1 MQHYTFSTE
10 LNVMIAVTDEPNDCK
25 NGDVRLRGGTDKS
38 NGLVETCQDKQ
49 WIAVCSDDFDT
60 KKAQYVC
67 KQLGFDPQG
76 IIL

>member
-1 MQHYTFSTE
+1 
-10 LNVMIAVTDEPNDCK
+10 MIAVTDEPTDCK

-60 KKAQYVC
+60 QAQHVC

-76 IIL
+76 IIV

>member
-1 MQHYTFSTE
+1 M
-10 LNVMIAVTDEPNDCK
+10 VIAIIITDEPNDCK
-25 NGDVRLRGGTDKS
+25 NGDVRLRGGTNQS

-49 WIAVCSDDFDT
+49 WIAVCNDDFDL

-76 IIL
+76 MCCINF